1 MKDAY
6 KTADELIA
14 SIQVQ
19 SDVEQYKNHY
29 YYIVDINSN
38 KTKEFIQN
46 CKNKKELMKVSDF
59 YKNYKEMAL
68 TEMNTLK
75 FKFYTRFFDKIYYK
89 KVQGDF
95 ERSHFWEYKAKKKAT
110 ELQ

>member
-1 MKDAY
+1 MTEH
-6 KTADELIA
+6 KTASDLINA
-14 SIQVQ
+14 IQVQ
-19 SDVEQYKNHY
+19 SDIQQYKNHY

-46 CKNKKELMKVSDF
+46 CENKEELIKISDF

-75 FKFYTRFFDKIYYK
+75 FKLYTRFFNKIFYK
-89 KVQGDF
+89 KAQKDF
-95 ERSHFWEYKAKKKAT
+95 AVSRVWEYQAKKKAMQ
-110 ELQ
+110 LK